1 MKNILLQLFIFSLLS
16 CSNSNH
22 KNNDIEK
29 YLKKNYKTILIDSI
43 ESEIQIVSKV
53 DTVNNCHMCPG
64 LVIINKCKESD
75 TISLGQ
81 WGKPPKYKIIDNYV
95 VFESNWQGGEQDEYS
110 IIIYDLR
117 KSADF
122 AAFEKIY
129 TSKKYVYNDD
139 GSTLSIKCNFNLSIV
154 NDQLLLTNDST
165 NFIIQT
171 NSEKEIKVSNYLI
184 KKIYKLQN

>member
-22 KNNDIEK
+22 ENNDIEK
-29 YLKKNYKTILIDSI
+29 YLKKTIKQILIDSI

-117 KSADF
+117 KSADST
-122 AAFEKIY
+122 AFEKIY
-129 TSKKYVYNDD
+129 TSKKYVYNDAVHC
-139 GSTLSIKCNFNLSIV
+139 LSNNFNLSIV

-171 NSEKEIKVSNYLI
+171 NSEKEIKISNYLI
-184 KKIYKLQN
+184 KKNYKLQN